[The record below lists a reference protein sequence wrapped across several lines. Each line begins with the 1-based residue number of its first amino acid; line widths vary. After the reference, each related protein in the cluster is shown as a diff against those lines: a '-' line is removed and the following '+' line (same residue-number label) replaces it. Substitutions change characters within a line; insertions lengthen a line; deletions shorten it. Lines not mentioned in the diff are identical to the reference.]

1 MSSLTGRQP
10 LPQPCLSG
18 PTSSHGAQEVLNGSF
33 VATGEGQFSI
43 CDSDPMFSEHLVYQ
57 SFPFLKSFAIHLL
70 PFLFTHAPFIQ
81 TVTVICLGSNK
92 LFSFI

>member
-18 PTSSHGAQEVLNGSF
+18 PTSSHGAQEVLHGSF

-43 CDSDPMFSEHLVYQ
+43 CDSDPIFSIFSCL
-57 SFPFLKSFAIHLL
+57 SIIPFPKKLCNTSPSLCFHSCSLDPDLYSNL
-70 PFLFTHAPFIQ
+70 PGKQ
-81 TVTVICLGSNK
+81 
-92 LFSFI
+92 